1 MTMCPSLILQ
11 IRNVHYYKLLK
22 NTIFFERL
30 KMEGFIPHFH
40 HRISKNGSRIP
51 YQGQQLP
58 FEEGSGQLFP
68 ISFELAKNYLI
79 LKLNS

>member
-1 MTMCPSLILQ
+1 MKMCPSVLLQ
-11 IRNVHYYKLLK
+11 IRNVYYYKLLK
-22 NTIFFERL
+22 
-30 KMEGFIPHFH
+30 KMEGFVPHFR

-51 YQGQQLP
+51 YQGQQLT